1 MNHFCQQ
8 ASKLVSDAY
17 ERRLAP
23 GERLRLRWHLL
34 ICSMCR
40 AYERDIRRIENA
52 LKRLR
57 REPAEDASLPEQERQ
72 RISKAL
78 HKTDA
83 PQGNSSTS
91 S

>member
-40 AYERDIRRIENA
+40 AYERDIRRIESA
-52 LKRLR
+52 LRKLR
-57 REPAEDASLPEQERQ
+57 GDPPEGTSLPEEERQ

-78 HKTDA
+78 KSDTA
-83 PQGNSSTS
+83 QGSSSTS

>member
-17 ERRLAP
+17 ERRLAL

-40 AYERDIRRIENA
+40 AYERDIRRIESA
-52 LKRLR
+52 LRKLHGI
-57 REPAEDASLPEQERQ
+57 PPEDVSLPEQERQ

-78 HKTDA
+78 KTDT
-83 PQGNSSTS
+83 PQGNSNTS